1 MNNRYDVHARCPF
14 PDSCEYIDIAI
25 KIAEDCIG
33 INIGTGDVYLLVQQ
47 LEELKELHDDL
58 RRWGCEEAELVD
70 TLQEEVAK
78 LKKDI
83 NTLTM

>member
-1 MNNRYDVHARCPF
+1 MKTRYNDHERCPT
-14 PDSCEYIDIAI
+14 PDHCEYIDVAI

-47 LEELKELHDDL
+47 LEELRELHEDL

-70 TLQEEVAK
+70 TLQAEVSK

-83 NTLTM
+83 DTLIR

>member
-1 MNNRYDVHARCPF
+1 MKNRYDEHDRCPT
-14 PDSCEYIDIAI
+14 PYNCEYIDVAI

-47 LEELKELHDDL
+47 LEELKELHEDL

-70 TLQEEVAK
+70 TLQEEVSK

-83 NTLTM
+83 DTLIR